1 MKAHPSRYARFMM
14 TQIAAALRR
23 SFISLK
29 SGALIKI
36 LLLSMLLNLLVL
48 ALLVGGF
55 TYAMLN
61 INLFGAWDWLADWG
75 AGFLAAGIAY
85 FIYPLL
91 LPLIISFF
99 DTAIADA
106 IEREEYPNLPP
117 MQPPYW
123 PTLMQDIKFTL
134 KVLLINV
141 AILPLYLL
149 PGVNLLLYFVVN
161 GYLIGI
167 EFFHVVAG
175 RHVLPKESEALK
187 KQYRFTLAMA
197 GAAITFCATI
207 PFVNLVAPM
216 IGVAMMVHF
225 FHGLRPRYKATLE
238 LPQN

>member
-1 MKAHPSRYARFMM
+1 MLPFMLKM
-14 TQIAAALRR
+14 ISTAFGRALA
-23 SFISLK
+23 SLK

-36 LLLSMLLNLLVL
+36 LLLSMLINLAVL

-55 TYAMLN
+55 TYFITS
-61 INLFGAWDWLADWG
+61 INLFGLWDWLADWG
-75 AGFLAAGIAY
+75 LSFLAAGVAY

-99 DTAIADA
+99 ATSIADA

-117 MQPPYW
+117 IQPPYW
-123 PTLMQDIKFTL
+123 PTLMQDLRFTL
-134 KVLLINV
+134 KVLLINI

-149 PGVNLLLYFVVN
+149 PGVNILLYYVVN
-161 GYLIGI
+161 GYLLGV

-175 RHVLPKESEALK
+175 RHISRPESDTLK
-187 KQYRFTLAMA
+187 RTHRLTITLA
-197 GAAITFCATI
+197 GVAITASATV

-225 FHGLRPRYKATLE
+225 FHSLKPNYKVSIETPE
-238 LPQN
+238 L